1 MVRRRRQSWGPAL
14 GWMKD
19 FGFTESPSPPC
30 RPSLSGPAHVTR
42 ERESCPGMGGEF
54 GASQQSVGTATAPW
68 HTPQAHAQRS
78 SCLLEAK
85 GQVSLVFVPFTA
97 FSSPVIF
104 LKHPDGSMWRPAV
117 SLFFDKPQTLLYLS
131 SRRKDWKC
139 SSLIFQ
145 SPQHVYAVPGGEAGW
160 QFVLI
165 VWPHFRKRLFESEHL
180 GRKWRSVAVWKSNWC

>member
-1 MVRRRRQSWGPAL
+1 MLQARKNPLPGWGANSEQASSL
-14 GWMKD
+14 K
-19 FGFTESPSPPC
+19 ELHPPMAY
-30 RPSLSGPAHVTR
+30 R
-42 ERESCPGMGGEF
+42 
-54 GASQQSVGTATAPW
+54 
-68 HTPQAHAQRS
+68 TPQAHAQRS

-85 GQVSLVFVPFTA
+85 EQVSLVFVPFTA

-104 LKHPDGSMWRPAV
+104 LKRPDGNMWRPAV
-117 SLFFDKPQTLLYLS
+117 SLFFVKPRTLLYLS
-131 SRRKDWKC
+131 SRRKGRKC